1 MLWIVIALMTG
12 AAVLCVVWPLSAPRR
27 EPLIPAN
34 EDLRFYQE
42 QVRALDRDIEGG
54 LVPPADV
61 AGSRAEIA
69 RRLLLAADRNE
80 AVARSSA
87 GPGRRRLLAIAF
99 GTMIVVPAV
108 SLGVYL
114 RVGAPEQGDL
124 PLAMREGAPPSNEI
138 ETAMA
143 RVESHL
149 VLHPDDGRG
158 FELLAPLYLR
168 LGRYDDAVRAYQRA
182 LDLLGENAVRRVGY
196 GRALM
201 LAADGVVTAAARQ
214 SFDTAATD
222 DPAAPEPQFYRG
234 MAAAQDGDRDTAKAI
249 WGKMVQ
255 SAPADAPWLPMIK
268 AKMSELDSGSLVQK
282 GGPSTPTGA
291 AIAALP
297 AGQQLTAIRGMVDG
311 LAARLAQD
319 GHDKDGWLR
328 LVRAYSV
335 LGEKGRAASAL
346 ADARKNL
353 ASDPQGLAELDGL
366 AHQLGIES

>member
-12 AAVLCVVWPLSAPRR
+12 AAVLCVVWPLSKPQRAPSTF
-27 EPLIPAN
+27 ASD
-34 EDLRFYQE
+34 DLRFYQD
-42 QVRALDRDIEGG
+42 QLRALDRDIDGG
-54 LVPPADV
+54 LVPAAEVP
-61 AGSRAEIA
+61 GSRAELA
-69 RRLLLAADRNE
+69 RRLLAATDRNE
-80 AVARSSA
+80 AVAPAVA
-87 GPGRRRLLAIAF
+87 GRGRLRLLAIAF
-99 GTMIVVPAV
+99 GTMVIVPAL
-108 SLGVYL
+108 SLGLYL

-124 PLAMREGAPPSNEI
+124 PLASREGAPPSNEI

-149 VLHPDDGRG
+149 VMHPDDGRG

-168 LGRYDDAVRAYQRA
+168 LGRYDDAVRAYERA

-201 LAADGVVTAAARQ
+201 MAADGVVTAAARQ
-214 SFDTAATD
+214 AFDTAAKD

-234 MAAAQDGDRDTAKAI
+234 MAAAQDGNRDIAKAI
-249 WGKMVQ
+249 WGKLVQ
-255 SAPADAPWLPMIK
+255 SAPPDAPWLPMLQ
-268 AKMSELDSGSLVQK
+268 AKLSELDSGSLVQK

-335 LGEKGRAASAL
+335 LGEKDRALSAL

>member
-12 AAVLCVVWPLSAPRR
+12 AAVLCVVWPLSTPQREAPT
-27 EPLIPAN
+27 PAT

-42 QVRALDRDIEGG
+42 QLRALDRDVEGG
-54 LVPPADV
+54 LVPQADI

-69 RRLLLAADRNE
+69 RRLLAAADRNE
-80 AVARSSA
+80 PARSV
-87 GPGRRRLLAIAF
+87 GVHGRRRLLAIAF
-99 GTMIVVPAV
+99 GAIVVVPAL

-114 RVGAPEQGDL
+114 RVGAPEREDL
-124 PLAMREGAPPSNEI
+124 PLAAREGAPPSNEI

-149 VLHPDDGRG
+149 VMHPDDGRG

-168 LGRYDDAVRAYQRA
+168 LGRYDDAVRAYERA
-182 LDLLGENAVRRVGY
+182 LDLLGENASRRVGY
-196 GRALM
+196 GRSLM

-214 SFDTAATD
+214 AFETAAKD

-234 MAAAQDGDRDTAKAI
+234 MAAAQDGDRDTAKVI
-249 WGKMVQ
+249 WGKLVQ
-255 SAPADAPWLPMIK
+255 SAPPGAPWLPMLQ
-268 AKMSELDSGSLVQK
+268 ARMSELDSGSMVQK

-311 LAARLAQD
+311 LASRLAQD
-319 GHDKDGWLR
+319 GHNKDGWLR

-335 LGEKGRAASAL
+335 LGEKDRAVSAL
-346 ADARKNL
+346 ADARKSL